1 MEPMPETDT
10 DTDLTAADTP
20 TVPDREADQQ
30 QAPRT
35 PFHDLDGYVALRRQ
49 GAIALSPDGSR
60 LVAVASEL
68 NAKKTGYASALWE
81 VDPAGEWP
89 ATRLTRSAPG
99 EANPV
104 VLPDNS
110 VLFVSKRPDPAADKP
125 DDDARPALWLLP
137 AGAGEARQV
146 ATWDG
151 GVTGVL
157 VARESGDV
165 LVTAT
170 AYLGTDSAEQD
181 ADKRKRRKD
190 SKVAAILHDAYP
202 VRYWDHDLGPEQPR
216 LYAAGR
222 LGSGAP
228 GDDGAAGSGGD
239 GGAGGDGVWGA
250 GSLGSAP
257 AGAEAPLGLRDLTP
271 DAGRA
276 LFEASMDLSRDGSF
290 AVTSWQRV
298 DGHTDLAIGLVR
310 IELASG
316 ERTEMTAPARAMLG
330 MPAISPDGT
339 QVAYVREDLGSA
351 TEPDRVSL
359 WLMPAGGTDA
369 AGNRAGGPRQLP
381 LDGDLRPTSLA
392 WSPDGSTLYFTADEV
407 GRAPVFALDVKT
419 GARRRLAR
427 DGAYSSLQVHPDGR
441 TLFAVRASY
450 TDPGTI
456 VALDATATD
465 QEPRELRGPA
475 PRPALPGT
483 LTELT
488 ATAEDGT
495 PIRSY
500 LALPEGSSPEN
511 RAPLLLWVHGGPV
524 SSWNSWSWRWCPWL
538 LVAQGYAVLLP
549 DPALSTGY
557 GQDMIRRGWGR
568 WGAEPFTDVMAATD
582 AALAERDDLDAGRT
596 AMMGGSFGGYMA
608 NWIAGHTDRFRAI
621 VSHASLWDLPAF
633 GGTTDAP
640 SFWRD
645 EMSPAMARANSPA
658 AAIGD
663 IRTPMLVIHGDKD
676 YRVPIGEGLR
686 LWWDLLAAA
695 KPDEPLPHRFLYFP
709 DENHWVLTPEH
720 AKVWY
725 ATVLAFLGWHVL
737 GQEFQRPELL

>member
-10 DTDLTAADTP
+10 DTDLTAAGTP
-20 TVPDREADQQ
+20 AATVGSAE
-30 QAPRT
+30 QAPPT
-35 PFHDLDGYVALRRQ
+35 PFHDLDAFVALRRQ

-68 NAKKTGYASALWE
+68 NAKRTGYASALWE

-99 EANPV
+99 EASPV

-110 VLFVSKRPDPAADKP
+110 VLFVSKRPDPAAEKP

-137 AGAGEARQV
+137 ATAGEARQV
-146 ATWDG
+146 AAWDG

-157 VARESGDV
+157 AARDSGDI

-170 AYLGTDSAEQD
+170 AYLGTESADQD
-181 ADKRKRRKD
+181 ADKRKRRKE

-222 LGSGAP
+222 LGGTGPGGA
-228 GDDGAAGSGGD
+228 GTAEGDGAAAGDPAGNGD
-239 GGAGGDGVWGA
+239 GDTRL
-250 GSLGSAP
+250 S
-257 AGAEAPLGLRDLTP
+257 LRDLTP

-276 LFEASMDLSRDGSF
+276 LFEAAIDLAPDGSF

-298 DGHTDLAIGLVR
+298 DGHTDLAVGLAR
-310 IELASG
+310 IDLATG
-316 ERTEMTAPARAMLG
+316 ERTMLAEPERAMLG
-330 MPAISPDGT
+330 MPAISPDGRRL
-339 QVAYVREDLGSA
+339 AYVREDHGTAS
-351 TEPDRVSL
+351 EPPSISL
-359 WLMPAGGTDA
+359 WVMPTAGG
-369 AGNRAGGPRQLP
+369 RADQLP
-381 LDGDLRPTSLA
+381 LDGDLMPTSLA
-392 WSPDGSTLYFTADEV
+392 WSPDGGTLYFTADEA
-407 GRAPVFALDVKT
+407 GRSPVFALEVGT
-419 GARRRLAR
+419 GRRRRLAG
-427 DGAYSSLQVHPDGR
+427 DGAYSSVQVHPDGR
-441 TLFAVRASY
+441 TLFAVRAGY

-456 VALDATATD
+456 VVLDTAAAD
-465 QEPRELRGPA
+465 QQPRELRGPA

-483 LTELT
+483 LTEVT
-488 ATAEDGT
+488 ATADDGT
-495 PIRSY
+495 PVRSF
-500 LALPEGSSPEN
+500 LALPEGSSPD
-511 RAPLLLWVHGGPV
+511 RPAPLLLWVHGGPV

-557 GQDMIRRGWGR
+557 GREMIRRGWGR
-568 WGAEPFTDVMAATD
+568 WGSEPFTDVMAATD
-582 AALAERDDLDAGRT
+582 AVLAERDDLDAQRT

-621 VSHASLWDLPAF
+621 VSHASLWDLPSF

-645 EMSPAMARANSPA
+645 EMSPEMARTNSPA
-658 AAIGD
+658 ASIGD

-676 YRVPIGEGLR
+676 YRGPIGEGLR

-709 DENHWVLTPEH
+709 DENHWVLTPNH
-720 AKVWY
+720 AKIWY
-725 ATVLAFLGWHVL
+725 STVLAFLGWHVL
-737 GQEFQRPELL
+737 GEDFRRPELL